1 MTLPCKSEND
11 HCWRSKPC
19 RYRRELDNGLRTPE
33 WVEARCET
41 LAVRREGFVEVDASP
56 LHGDAPNPSQDR
68 AGRDERVG

>member
-41 LAVRREGFVEVDASP
+41 LAVRREGFVEVDAD
-56 LHGDAPNPSQDR
+56 LEAMEQR
-68 AGRDERVG
+68 RVRPKEVEE